1 MAKLDLDTCMD
12 IFDWF
17 DDNTYAYLNHILLS
31 KLDGEER
38 IKRALPEIRKR
49 AQWLL
54 KIHRGTECA
63 YPEAS

>member
-17 DDNTYAYLNHILLS
+17 DDNTYEYLNHILLS

-54 KIHRGTECA
+54 KIHRGTKCA